1 MLRSHPS
8 SARLTWYKRSD
19 TSHSQLRRKRSNKGA
34 RSRWRE
40 PSMRRNAKE
49 ERYHC
54 PLPCKPTQK
63 ETQRKSVRSSVM
75 LGKAKGEGI
84 TALPLSILLFGKPV
98 PPSRF
103 LYSVL
108 FNASVCSSGSALY
121 RATDASKRGNALRIP
136 STLPD
141 AVAPSSLL
149 YVWRNSYRLGIAN
162 LIRNRRSVRS
172 DKRY

>member
-1 MLRSHPS
+1 MGGAELWAVTQKGEDITVLSHVDPLR
-8 SARLTWYKRSD
+8 K
-19 TSHSQLRRKRSNKGA
+19 KRSNKGA
-34 RSRWRE
+34 RNRWRG
-40 PSMRRNAKE
+40 SRVMRGNE
-49 ERYHC
+49 
-54 PLPCKPTQK
+54 
-63 ETQRKSVRSSVM
+63 
-75 LGKAKGEGI
+75 KGEGI

-98 PPSRF
+98 LPSRF

-108 FNASVCSSGSALY
+108 FKASVCSSESALY

-141 AVAPSSLL
+141 AVAPSILL

>member
-1 MLRSHPS
+1 MLCS
-8 SARLTWYKRSD
+8 
-19 TSHSQLRRKRSNKGA
+19 
-34 RSRWRE
+34 
-40 PSMRRNAKE
+40 
-49 ERYHC
+49 
-54 PLPCKPTQK
+54 
-63 ETQRKSVRSSVM
+63 ETK
-75 LGKAKGEGI
+75 KGEGI

-98 PPSRF
+98 LPSRF

-108 FNASVCSSGSALY
+108 FKASVCSSESALY
-121 RATDASKRGNALRIP
+121 RATDASKRGNALQIP

-141 AVAPSSLL
+141 AVAPSILL